1 MHKKRPPDGGLICD
15 GIYPVSHEV
24 LNSNS
29 SVVAVSIDLQSTQ
42 TLGGAF
48 SKWVGNQTISGLE
61 ANLGLEGVLSNC
73 TYHLQ
78 RYIWA
83 VEDSCIIR

>member
-1 MHKKRPPDGGLICD
+1 MGVCVC

-78 RYIWA
+78 GYIWA